1 MRILPGPARP
11 DGQISIPSHTNGGRP
26 ETLIRIGRRREK
38 PSSGTGH
45 RTPAGGT
52 HGQTRKR
59 PVRSCCAEASFDS
72 SSEALAICCE
82 PATVSSST

>member
-1 MRILPGPARP
+1 MRIPPGPAQP
-11 DGQISIPSHTNGGRP
+11 DGYISMPSHANGGHP
-26 ETLIRIGRRREK
+26 ETLIRIGRRHEN

-45 RTPAGGT
+45 NTPAGRT

-72 SSEALAICCE
+72 SSEALAICCD